1 MCSAALDCEPASCAR
16 GFANCD
22 GNSNDCETDLA
33 AAGDCG
39 LEYVSQVDAP
49 SENFQPLLL
58 DDGSYFVIG
67 AFQGPTDFDPGPLER
82 VDEPSGEWG
91 SFVSKFAADGKYGW
105 TYTDGQSYLRA
116 APTRDGGL
124 LLGRVIQ
131 SGAQDQAPPP
141 QITRLNADGTVR
153 WERSLDNDP
162 TVAGGV
168 PFPFATSEADLIIY
182 TFGTTTELS
191 STAWRFEAGQTAV
204 LKLDGDGTLVSATPL
219 GDKGCGITISAVAA
233 GSLLMSGTV
242 KAGCTLAGVRAVQD
256 SSFVAALSA
265 DGAVER
271 VQWLFGGTVVSVL
284 GFPDGSAAVGGTF
297 QQQIGWGR
305 PDNVVLRDSGNPK
318 GVGDGEPGFV
328 LKLSAELEPSWAKVL
343 PMVMSIT
350 QAPDGGVVASVDGQ
364 IPRPDSTPDNMAPET
379 WLVQI
384 RRDGSPGWT
393 APIGLWSVADLSSSG
408 STLLVGGNPLG
419 GDLDAGPDVAEATR
433 RSLARYRM

>member
-1 MCSAALDCEPASCAR
+1 M
-16 GFANCD
+16 
-22 GNSNDCETDLA
+22 
-33 AAGDCG
+33 
-39 LEYVSQVDAP
+39 
-49 SENFQPLLL
+49 
-58 DDGSYFVIG
+58 
-67 AFQGPTDFDPGPLER
+67 
-82 VDEPSGEWG
+82 
-91 SFVSKFAADGKYGW
+91 
-105 TYTDGQSYLRA
+105 
-116 APTRDGGL
+116 
-124 LLGRVIQ
+124 
-131 SGAQDQAPPP
+131 
-141 QITRLNADGTVR
+141 
-153 WERSLDNDP
+153 DP

-168 PFPFATSEADLIIY
+168 PFPFADSEAELIVY

-204 LKLDGDGTLVSATPL
+204 LKLDGDGTLVNATPL
-219 GDKGCGITISAVAA
+219 GDKGCGIAISAVAA
-233 GSLLMSGTV
+233 GSLLVSGTV
-242 KAGCTLAGVRAVQD
+242 KAGCSLAGARAVQD

-265 DGAVER
+265 DGAVKR

-318 GVGDGEPGFV
+318 GVGDGQPGFV

-384 RRDGSPGWT
+384 RSDGSPGWT
-393 APIGLWSVADLSSSG
+393 APIGLWSVADLSSNG

-419 GDLDAGPDVAEATR
+419 GDLDPGPDAAEATR